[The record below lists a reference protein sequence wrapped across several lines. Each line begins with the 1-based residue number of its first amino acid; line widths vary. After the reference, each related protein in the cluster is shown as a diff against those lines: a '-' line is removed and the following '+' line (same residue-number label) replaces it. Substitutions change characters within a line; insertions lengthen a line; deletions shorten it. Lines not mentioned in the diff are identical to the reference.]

1 MQQLSRSY
9 FHWLFPA
16 FLLALVFSKALASVL
31 EVTLLVF
38 SLAFA
43 WRQISSLS
51 VKKYLPAI
59 SLGAVFIFYL
69 LGILWSDDKTA
80 GFKFSNIQ
88 HSLLVIP
95 LILFLNRRKA
105 IQKLDHYLLYFIY
118 GAAVAGIFT
127 LLLNAPGPQF
137 LEDLTHRYTFL
148 EPFEASEGGF
158 LNFGLYNPLHPKIQ
172 FSNLLG
178 MAALACFYLL
188 FQNPKR
194 WALHGALLAIIIS
207 SLALGGRGGQLALL
221 FGLYVFVA
229 AGIWQEYL
237 PKLGA
242 KFGRPVAIALFL
254 VGMGIF
260 TLATPIIVYKTV
272 PPVTQRYDQLFWELE
287 ELQNGNYV
295 NHEYEHFTS
304 LRRIVSWQ
312 NSWTLIQQHFW
323 LGTGTGD
330 YKAGMQQVYANSNFS
345 ELPVNNHSQYLHLW
359 ACLGLLG
366 LGLFMWCVVWWVFTV
381 LRQSDHFWLNVF
393 ALAFMGFYLISM
405 IPDAIL
411 LRQSDNMLFALFFSW
426 LGVAAIHQNE
436 TAA

>member
-9 FHWLFPA
+9 FGYLFPA

-31 EVTLLVF
+31 EISLLVF
-38 SLAFA
+38 SLVFA
-43 WRQISSLS
+43 WRQVSGQSL
-51 VKKYLPAI
+51 KHYLPVI
-59 SLGAVFIFYL
+59 SVGAMFLLYL
-69 LGILWSDDKTA
+69 LGILWSDDKAA
-80 GFKFSNIQ
+80 GLKFVNIQ

-95 LILFLNRRKA
+95 VIIFLNREEATRN
-105 IQKLDHYLLYFIY
+105 LDKYLLFFIY
-118 GAAVAGIFT
+118 GSAVAGVFT

-148 EPFEASEGGF
+148 EPYEASEGGF
-158 LNFGLYNPLHPKIQ
+158 LNFGLYNPFHPKIQ

-229 AGIWQEYL
+229 AGVWQQYL
-237 PKLGA
+237 PLISNRL
-242 KFGRPVAIALFL
+242 GRPVATALFM
-254 VGMGIF
+254 VGMALF
-260 TLATPIIVYKTV
+260 TLGTPIIAYKAV
-272 PPVTQRYDQLFWELE
+272 PPVTQRYNQLFWELE
-287 ELQNGNYV
+287 QLESGGYV

-312 NSWTLIQQHFW
+312 NSWALIQENFW

-330 YKAGMQQVYANSNFS
+330 YKAGMQRVYAQSDFS
-345 ELPVNNHSQYLHLW
+345 ELPVNNHSQYLHFW

-366 LGLFMWCVVWWVFTV
+366 LGLFMWCVIWWLFTV
-381 LRQSDHFWLNVF
+381 FGSSEHLWLTVF
-393 ALAFMGFYLISM
+393 ALAFMGFFLISM
-405 IPDAIL
+405 IPDAVL
-411 LRQSDNMLFALFFSW
+411 LRQSDNMLFAMFFGW
-426 LGVAAIHQNE
+426 LGVAAMHQNE
-436 TAA
+436 SAA